1 MPALR
6 FGGSAGACPYTCRTS
21 VSALPGLQG
30 TAMSEITEGI
40 WQRFRYREPLPWRV
54 EDHKR
59 ARELV
64 CDVALELDELLP
76 EGREK
81 ALVLTHLEEAL
92 FWANAA
98 IARQPS

>member
-1 MPALR
+1 
-6 FGGSAGACPYTCRTS
+6 
-21 VSALPGLQG
+21 
-30 TAMSEITEGI
+30 MSTNAEAI
-40 WQRFRYREPLPWRV
+40 WQRFRYRAPSTERAV
-54 EDHKR
+54 EHEN

-64 CDVALELDELLP
+64 RDVALELDELLP